1 MSKVQLSKITQSGSF
16 LGALLSKIAG
26 PLMEV
31 TVLLTNN
38 ILALQEVTAAALAKV
53 VGIQKKI
60 YGSGMTTLIVSSKEM
75 RDIMKIVKALEDF
88 VILLKGITKTIENES
103 KEKKVNL

>member
-1 MSKVQLSKITQSGSF
+1 
-16 LGALLSKIAG
+16 
-26 PLMEV
+26 MEV
-31 TVLLTNN
+31 TVLLTSN

-53 VGIQKKI
+53 VEIQKKI
-60 YGSGMTTLIVSSKEM
+60 HGSGMTTLIVSSKKM

-88 VILLKGITKTIENES
+88 VILLKGITKPIENES